1 MAAQAADNPLDNPD
15 EITQN
20 VCRHP
25 LERRSLLF
33 AKSMDP
39 ANPARRNNL
48 MLMPIRTTKN
58 GDTVELLVSGRVDGE
73 AANQLELEILNAI
86 RGGAGK
92 IFVNMADVN
101 FLCSAGIRVL
111 LQYWRQM
118 KNSGKS
124 LQVASPS
131 AEVNSVLE
139 TTGFRNMIVEGAQPA
154 S

>member
-1 MAAQAADNPLDNPD
+1 MFETFLAGILFQQISDNSMA
-15 EITQN
+15 
-20 VCRHP
+20 
-25 LERRSLLF
+25 
-33 AKSMDP
+33 
-39 ANPARRNNL
+39 
-48 MLMPIRTTKN
+48 IRTTTN
-58 GDTVELLVSGRVDGE
+58 GENHELLVSGRVDGD

-86 RGGAGK
+86 RGGANR
-92 IFVNMADVN
+92 IYVNMAEVN

-118 KNSGKS
+118 KNSGKT